1 MGMLGASMLL
11 SACSNQSSN
20 SSQQNEISNQLS
32 ATAFAEQVKTTAGA
46 LIIDV
51 RTAEEFNEGH
61 LENAFNIDWTGND
74 FEQQTASL
82 DKGKPIFV
90 YCLSGARSAQAA
102 EFLRSKGFKTV
113 YNMEGG
119 IMQWRAV
126 SLPLAGAETKLAGM
140 SQEQFHKL
148 IQSDKVVLVDFYA
161 DWCAPCKKMEP
172 YLNEIAQEMKAKVE
186 VVRINADDNPEICQT
201 LGVDALPTL
210 KVYKK
215 GQQTWSNV
223 GYIDKP
229 NVIKQL

>member
-11 SACSNQSSN
+11 SACSNTPQTDSQSTAFN
-20 SSQQNEISNQLS
+20 TKLS
-32 ATAFAEQVKTTAGA
+32 VTSFAEQLKAQADA
-46 LIIDV
+46 LVLDV

-61 LENAFNIDWTGND
+61 LENALNADWSSND
-74 FEQQTASL
+74 FEQLTASF
-82 DKGKPIFV
+82 DKEKPVFV

-119 IMQWRAV
+119 IMQWRAAH
-126 SLPLAGAETKLAGM
+126 LPLAGAETKLAGM
-140 SQEQFHKL
+140 SQEQFNKL

-186 VVRINADDNPEICQT
+186 VVRINADDNPEICQA

-229 NVIKQL
+229 NVLKQL